1 MKVKISKDYDMWETL
16 LKNDIRSKNIYGHYH
31 KATAPSEYHRW
42 ETVDVDFDELKEL
55 IKKGTAIMI
64 NC

>member
-1 MKVKISKDYDMWETL
+1 MKVKISKDYDMWESVL
-16 LKNDIRSKNIYGHYH
+16 RNDIYNTRRFGKVTSPCEYH
-31 KATAPSEYHRW
+31 KW
-42 ETVDVDFDELKEL
+42 ETIDVDFDELKEL